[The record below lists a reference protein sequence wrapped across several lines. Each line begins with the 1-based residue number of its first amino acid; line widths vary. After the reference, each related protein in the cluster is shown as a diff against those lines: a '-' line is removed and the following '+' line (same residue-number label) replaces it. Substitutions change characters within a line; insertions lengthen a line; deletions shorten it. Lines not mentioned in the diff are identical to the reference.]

1 MDQDFEIN
9 IGSDFERQLSCIQDV
24 NVFKIPPLNQ
34 ADGYR
39 CQGWEGNQLWHGRLR
54 VLTKGKIAR
63 IVLDDP
69 NTGQVFAECPLDHPN
84 AVEGVQDS
92 SRYFV
97 LRVVSGTRHAFIGMG
112 MKERNEAFDFKLAC
126 DDARKQVKEFEMQQ
140 NMPETGP
147 VQIQSSGHDYSLQA
161 GQKITIN
168 MPGGQQTRKRRVVQN
183 GGFKL

>member
-1 MDQDFEIN
+1 MDQDFEITIN
-9 IGSDFERQLSCIQDV
+9 DFERQLSCIPTV

-39 CQGWEGNQLWHGRLR
+39 CTGWEGHQLWSGRLR
-54 VLTKGKIAR
+54 VLVKGKVAR
-63 IVLDDP
+63 VVLDDP
-69 NTGQVFAECPLDHPN
+69 NTQQVFAECPLDHPN
-84 AVEGVQDS
+84 AVEPVIDS

-97 LRVVSGTRHAFIGMG
+97 LRVVNGSRHAFIGMG

-126 DDARKQVKEFEMQQ
+126 EEAIKQVKETERQQ
-140 NMPETGP
+140 SQPQTGP
-147 VQIQSSGHDYSLQA
+147 APIQSSGHDYSLQA

-168 MPGGQQTRKRRVVQN
+168 IPGGQQTRKKRTVQG